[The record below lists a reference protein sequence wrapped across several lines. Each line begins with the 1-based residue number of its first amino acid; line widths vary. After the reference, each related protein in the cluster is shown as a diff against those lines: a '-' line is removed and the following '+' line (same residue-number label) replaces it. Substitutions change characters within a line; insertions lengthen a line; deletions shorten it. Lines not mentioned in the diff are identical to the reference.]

1 MFVFEKTEAQKK
13 SERELLK
20 KRKALRDG
28 DMTVD
33 NIDDHINLFFKS
45 SPNAHFIKNVKASI
59 IYAGQ
64 RKKAAISKKVAE
76 AIIQYDSE
84 LKSLKD
90 EIRNWKKEQKW
101 FFRTLMKSDLHKQKL
116 ECLRL
121 LLSNENSPNT
131 SSARRIYEICM
142 LSYPKAIGWGNTDK
156 EEAIIKRL
164 EEIDFTDEDNH
175 AELEQLL
182 TEFLHIEEIKS
193 SKQIITMSV
202 IHQLNAMNKHF
213 RQTNEKISDLVTA
226 AIFKGWKI
234 T

>member
-1 MFVFEKTEAQKK
+1 MK
-13 SERELLK
+13 SE
-20 KRKALRDG
+20 
-28 DMTVD
+28 
-33 NIDDHINLFFKS
+33 
-45 SPNAHFIKNVKASI
+45 
-59 IYAGQ
+59 
-64 RKKAAISKKVAE
+64 
-76 AIIQYDSE
+76 
-84 LKSLKD
+84 
-90 EIRNWKKEQKW
+90 
-101 FFRTLMKSDLHKQKL
+101 LHKQKL